1 MADALEQLQ
10 ELGFTEYEARAY
22 HALLQYNPVSGYE
35 LAKVSG
41 IPRANIYVVL
51 QKLEERGA
59 VIRAE
64 DGDST
69 HYLPVAPDELLD
81 AMAHRF
87 EHTLDTAKQSLR
99 AVSRPDAA
107 GYVWHIQGYEHLL
120 AHARAVL
127 KDAKRDLL
135 VAIWPD
141 EARAL
146 AGDFADAEARA
157 VDITTL
163 CLAACPAECG
173 GCRGR
178 IFRNK
183 VVDTQDSR
191 WLMLVPDE
199 ETVLVGE
206 VTARGEVSTVRSRQR
221 LLVNMTAWFIRHSIA
236 LAVMLQE
243 IGAQLDAHLT
253 PQTRAALAAVGPKSA
268 RSWLAYMRDLLSSGS
283 ASAELPSGGKS

>member
-22 HALLQYNPVSGYE
+22 HALLQYHPVSGYE

-69 HYLPVAPDELLD
+69 RYLPVAPDELLD

-87 EHTLDTAKQSLR
+87 KHTLDTAKQSLR
-99 AVSRPDAA
+99 AVSRPDTA
-107 GYVWHIQGYEHLL
+107 GYVWHIHGYEHLL

-135 VAIWPD
+135 VATWPD

-146 AGDFADAEARA
+146 ASDFAGAEARA

-178 IFRNK
+178 
-183 VVDTQDSR
+183 
-191 WLMLVPDE
+191 L
-199 ETVLVGE
+199 
-206 VTARGEVSTVRSRQR
+206 
-221 LLVNMTAWFIRHSIA
+221 IRA
-236 LAVMLQE
+236 
-243 IGAQLDAHLT
+243 G
-253 PQTRAALAAVGPKSA
+253 
-268 RSWLAYMRDLLSSGS
+268 
-283 ASAELPSGGKS
+283 

>member
-10 ELGFTEYEARAY
+10 ELGFSEYESRAY
-22 HALLQYNPVSGYE
+22 QALLQHHPVSGYE

-41 IPRANIYVVL
+41 IPRANIYLVL

-69 HYLPVAPDELLD
+69 QYLPVAPDELLD
-81 AMAHRF
+81 AMSHRF
-87 EHTLDTAKQSLR
+87 AHTLDTAKQALR
-99 AVSRPDAA
+99 ALGRPSTA
-107 GYVWHIQGYEHLL
+107 GYVWHIQGYDNLL
-120 AHARAVL
+120 AHARAVI
-127 KDAKRDLL
+127 KDATRDLL
-135 VAIWPD
+135 VAVWPD

-146 AGDFADAEARA
+146 AGDFAAAEARA

-163 CLAACPAECG
+163 CLAACPEECG
-173 GCRGR
+173 GCRGQV
-178 IFRNK
+178 FRNK
-183 VVDTQDSR
+183 VVDTQDAR

-206 VTARGEVSTVRSRQR
+206 VSARGEASTVRSRQR

-236 LAVMLQE
+236 LAVMLQD
-243 IGAQLDAHLT
+243 IGAQLDAHLA
-253 PQTRAALAAVGPKSA
+253 PQTRAALAAVGPKSS
-268 RSWLAYMRDLLSSGS
+268 RSWLVYMRELLSGGG
-283 ASAELPSGGKS
+283 ASTDLAPGKEV